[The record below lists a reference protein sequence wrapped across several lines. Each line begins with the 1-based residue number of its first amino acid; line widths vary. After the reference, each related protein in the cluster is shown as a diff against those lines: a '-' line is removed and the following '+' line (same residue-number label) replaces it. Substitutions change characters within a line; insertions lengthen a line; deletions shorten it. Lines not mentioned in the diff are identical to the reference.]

1 MIELRQFRQFI
12 AVAEELNFRRA
23 AQRLHMAQPPLT
35 AAIKK
40 IEKELGT
47 TLIER
52 TNRVARLTKAGRIF
66 LEGAQRTVAQAD
78 RTLGAAKLAGTGL
91 TGLLRISFVPSA
103 AHDLLPRTLRTFR
116 EKYTGIDLDL
126 NEATTAQQVAA
137 LMEDRTDIG
146 FAMPPLHN
154 AEGLA
159 IDILIR
165 DQLLLALPEGHPQG
179 QRDSVQ
185 LKKLADEAWIL
196 VPAQQAPGLH
206 GRVLTACAQ
215 AGFIPR
221 VSQEALQ
228 MDTILSFVA
237 SGIGVSMVPPSQAGL
252 GRRGVSFHRL
262 TGLGTPVNYELALIY
277 RRLSPL
283 TDAFI
288 QIATALAHSNARKG
302 SAC

>member
-23 AQRLHMAQPPLT
+23 AQRLRMAQPPLT

-52 TNRVARLTKAGRIF
+52 TNRVACLTKAGRIF

-78 RTLGAAKLAGTGL
+78 RALGAAKLAGTGL

-103 AHDLLPRTLRTFR
+103 AHDLLPRILRTFR

-137 LMEDRTDIG
+137 LMEDRTDLG
-146 FAMPPLHN
+146 FVMLPLHN

-165 DQLLLALPEGHPQG
+165 DQLVLALPEGHPLG
-179 QRDSVQ
+179 RRDAVE
-185 LKKLADEAWIL
+185 LKKLANEQWIL
-196 VPAQQAPGLH
+196 VPPQQAPGLH
-206 GRVLTACAQ
+206 GRVLAACAQ
-215 AGFIPR
+215 AGFIPH
-221 VSQEALQ
+221 VAQEALQ
-228 MDTILSFVA
+228 MDTIASFVA
-237 SGIGVSMVPPSQAGL
+237 SGIGVSMVSPSLAGL
-252 GRRGVSFHRL
+252 GRRGVSFHRM
-262 TGLGTPVNYELALIY
+262 TGLGTPVNYELALTY
-277 RRLSPL
+277 RRPSPL

-288 QIATALAHSNARKG
+288 QIAAASVRVNGRNSSAR
-302 SAC
+302 